1 MFELVEPT
9 ERLARIRVAGV
20 GGAGGNAINRM
31 IDSGLDGVDFIAVNT
46 DLQALHSS
54 RADTVLQIGCVTTRG
69 LGSGGDPDV
78 GRHAVVE
85 DETLVRDALEGS
97 DMVFVTAGMGGGTG
111 TGAAPVVARIARELG
126 ALTVGVVTKPFRF
139 EGRVRLRQ
147 AEAGLAELRESV
159 DTLIVIPNERLL
171 EVVPPDTS
179 MTEAFRFA
187 DTVLYEATR
196 GIHDIIMKPHMVN
209 LDFADVRSVMQGM
222 GVALMGTGKATG
234 ENRAETAARA
244 AISSPLLEDVDIRGA
259 KGVLVNL
266 TSAEVSL
273 KETNAVMSLV
283 QEAAGDQAHII
294 FGYGI
299 EPDLGDTLQV
309 TVIAT
314 GFDRGGVYE
323 PVARPAAAAAP
334 EPDPEPVVVAQT
346 PVEFAEDP
354 DASSGNETPVL
365 DWDDPV
371 DEPADAALAAV
382 RLDETPAAA
391 AFEAPVLSFV
401 EFEPDFAATAE
412 DSGFAAERDESPAD
426 EPAAAPPLLRV
437 MAAAAGSAVPLPVSP
452 LSAAPA
458 AATTTPAWT
467 GMDAPLRFDDE
478 ESAVRT
484 PPPAAAGRVA
494 RLDSNVVP
502 LREVRELSDRLAPS
516 GRRAAVPVGEASRRD
531 LSEPAYTRK
540 YLD

>member
-234 ENRAETAARA
+234 ENRAEIAARA

-323 PVARPAAAAAP
+323 PVAKPAAAAAGIP
-334 EPDPEPVVVAQT
+334 AEAAVEPVMTAEAPAAAEPDAGLTDDGLLEDGEADIAEAAAAT
-346 PVEFAEDP
+346 PFA
-354 DASSGNETPVL
+354 
-365 DWDDPV
+365 
-371 DEPADAALAAV
+371 AA
-382 RLDETPAAA
+382 RLDETP
-391 AFEAPVLSFV
+391 VLSFV
-401 EFEPDFAATAE
+401 DFEPDFA
-412 DSGFAAERDESPAD
+412 
-426 EPAAAPPLLRV
+426 EPAAADETGAEDEPNCEDELALEPAAGHDDEAASEAEPAPPFLRV
-437 MAAAAGSAVPLPVSP
+437 MAAAAGTAAVSA
-452 LSAAPA
+452 AAPA
-458 AATTTPAWT
+458 APAWPGT
-467 GMDAPLRFDDE
+467 GATLRFDDE
-478 ESAVRT
+478 EA
-484 PPPAAAGRVA
+484 PAPAAAVA
-494 RLDSNVVP
+494 RAARVDSNVVP
-502 LREVRELSDRLAPS
+502 LHEVRELSERLAPS
-516 GRRAAVPVGEASRRD
+516 GRRTAAPVGEASRRD

>member
-234 ENRAETAARA
+234 ENRAEVAARA

-323 PVARPAAAAAP
+323 PVAKPAA
-334 EPDPEPVVVAQT
+334 V
-346 PVEFAEDP
+346 
-354 DASSGNETPVL
+354 
-365 DWDDPV
+365 
-371 DEPADAALAAV
+371 AALAAAAV
-382 RLDETPAAA
+382 DETPVAAEPAAEEPAAAEPAPPAWDAPVDETIGADEPAEPSFAAARLDETP
-391 AFEAPVLSFV
+391 VLSFV
-401 EFEPDFAATAE
+401 DFEPDFAAAAFAE
-412 DSGFAAERDESPAD
+412 EPAD
-426 EPAAAPPLLRV
+426 GTDEGMPEEAAPAPPILRV
-437 MAAAAGSAVPLPVSP
+437 MAAAAGAAASSVVLP
-452 LSAAPA
+452 PA
-458 AATTTPAWT
+458 AAAWPAA
-467 GMDAPLRFDDE
+467 DATLRFDDE
-478 ESAVRT
+478 ESDLAA
-484 PPPAAAGRVA
+484 PPPAATGRAA
-494 RLDSNVVP
+494 RVDSNVVP
-502 LREVRELSDRLAPS
+502 LHEVRELSDRLAPS
-516 GRRAAVPVGEASRRD
+516 GRRTAAPVGEAARRD

>member
-31 IDSGLDGVDFIAVNT
+31 IDSGLEGVDFIAVNT

-54 RADTVLQIGCVTTRG
+54 RADTVLQIGCATTRG

-85 DETLVRDALEGS
+85 DESLVRDALEGS

-111 TGAAPVVARIARELG
+111 TGAAPVVARLARELG

-147 AEAGLAELRESV
+147 AEAGLAELREAV

-222 GVALMGTGKATG
+222 GVALMGTGKASG
-234 ENRAETAARA
+234 EGRAEAAARA

-273 KETNAVMSLV
+273 QETNAVMCLV

-299 EPDLGDTLQV
+299 EPDLGDLLQV

-323 PVARPAAAAAP
+323 PVAKPAAAVAA
-334 EPDPEPVVVAQT
+334 
-346 PVEFAEDP
+346 
-354 DASSGNETPVL
+354 
-365 DWDDPV
+365 
-371 DEPADAALAAV
+371 PADAAAPAATEPAWSAV
-382 RLDETPAAA
+382 EPPPETAPEIPSAADRLDTVQEAVATDTWALDDVAFPDTATDDMATDDMEPTPAAA
-391 AFEAPVLSFV
+391 GPAEAPVLSFAD
-401 EFEPDFAATAE
+401 FEPDFAAAGDDATASE
-412 DSGFAAERDESPAD
+412 
-426 EPAAAPPLLRV
+426 AAPAPLRLRV
-437 MAAAAGSAVPLPVSP
+437 MAAAAGG
-452 LSAAPA
+452 A
-458 AATTTPAWT
+458 AASVVPPTEPAWP
-467 GMDAPLRFDDE
+467 GGGGALRFDDE
-478 ESAVRT
+478 EAT
-484 PPPAAAGRVA
+484 PPPAPAAAARAARV
-494 RLDSNVVP
+494 DSNVVP
-502 LREVRELSDRLAPS
+502 LREVRELSERLTPA
-516 GRRAAVPVGEASRRD
+516 GRRSPSPVGEASRRD

>member
-1 MFELVEPT
+1 
-9 ERLARIRVAGV
+9 
-20 GGAGGNAINRM
+20 
-31 IDSGLDGVDFIAVNT
+31 
-46 DLQALHSS
+46 
-54 RADTVLQIGCVTTRG
+54 
-69 LGSGGDPDV
+69 
-78 GRHAVVE
+78 
-85 DETLVRDALEGS
+85 
-97 DMVFVTAGMGGGTG
+97 
-111 TGAAPVVARIARELG
+111 
-126 ALTVGVVTKPFRF
+126 VVTKPFRF

-234 ENRAETAARA
+234 ENRAEVAARA

-334 EPDPEPVVVAQT
+334 DPEPVVVAES
-346 PVEFAEDP
+346 PVDFAEDP
-354 DASSGNETPVL
+354 DVAGI
-365 DWDDPV
+365 
-371 DEPADAALAAV
+371 
-382 RLDETPAAA
+382 
-391 AFEAPVLSFV
+391 EAPVLSFV
-401 EFEPDFAATAE
+401 EFEPECAAA
-412 DSGFAAERDESPAD
+412 DDNRGFAAEHDEPSAD
-426 EPAAAPPLLRV
+426 EPVAAPPALRV
-437 MAAAAGSAVPLPVSP
+437 MAAAAGGAEPLSALPLSAVP
-452 LSAAPA
+452 AA
-458 AATTTPAWT
+458 AATTPVWP

-478 ESAVRT
+478 ESAART
-484 PPPAAAGRVA
+484 PPPDTAGRAA

-502 LREVRELSDRLAPS
+502 LHEVRELSDRLAPS